1 MGGTIIK
8 KLCNSFSCAT
18 QRFQLVQDEKG
29 HTTGFAFVEYQSKIE
44 AERAIQKMHGQS
56 LGQGRP
62 QGAGWTQCARWVGV
76 AFGQSFHENVA
87 RKITL
92 NHVWTCEPFF
102 QKIFK
107 SYKIPQKC
115 QTLFAPSDF
124 RTLIKD
130 ATRT

>member
-62 QGAGWTQCARWVGV
+62 PRGGVDTMRRLGWDCLWAE
-76 AFGQSFHENVA
+76 FS
-87 RKITL
+87 RKRGT
-92 NHVWTCEPFF
+92 
-102 QKIFK
+102 
-107 SYKIPQKC
+107 
-115 QTLFAPSDF
+115 
-124 RTLIKD
+124 
-130 ATRT
+130 